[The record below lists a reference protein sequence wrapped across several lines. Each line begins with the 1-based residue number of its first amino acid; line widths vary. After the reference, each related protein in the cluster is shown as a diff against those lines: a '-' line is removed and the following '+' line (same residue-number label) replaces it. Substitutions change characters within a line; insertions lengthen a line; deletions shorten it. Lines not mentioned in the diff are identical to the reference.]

1 MTTNRSVRR
10 WTKPR
15 GDPEGKKRIDVF
27 AMEAVFFPINIG
39 NQHWTLCYA
48 LPQEKRIVYLDSM
61 GASGRKILKTIFTYF
76 KEEHKDKKGC
86 ELPDQDKW
94 FLDSPGATA
103 PQQRNGSDCGVFAS
117 TFIDY
122 IAMVRH
128 SFMRCT
134 VPSMLPHSGS
144 SIVSFETFS
153 TETVGEGHQRRVA
166 LPKEHA
172 TDPAQDG
179 AQYFKGKD

>member
-1 MTTNRSVRR
+1 MTTNRSVQR

-15 GDPEGKKRIDVF
+15 DDPEGKKRIDVF

-39 NQHWTLCYA
+39 NVHWTLCYA

-61 GASGRKILKTIFTYF
+61 FKRYGHHGDNILKTIFTYF

-103 PQQRNGSDCGVFAS
+103 PQQGNSVDCGVFAS

-144 SIVSFETFS
+144 SIVSFQTFS
-153 TETVGEGHQRRVA
+153 TETVGEGHLRRVA
-166 LPKEHA
+166 VPKEYG
-172 TDPAQDG
+172 TD
-179 AQYFKGKD
+179 